1 MKKSD
6 SLEFV
11 EKMKNKEYSI
21 LEGNGSNLSGG
32 QKQRIALSRAF
43 INKPKILILDDVTSS
58 VDVNTEEKILKN
70 IYEFVKENNITT
82 IISAQKI
89 SSLKLCDRIIVMKNG
104 KIEAIGNHEE
114 LSNKSKVYK
123 EILDLQIM

>member
-1 MKKSD
+1 
-6 SLEFV
+6 
-11 EKMKNKEYSI
+11 MKNKEYSI

>member
-1 MKKSD
+1 
-6 SLEFV
+6 
-11 EKMKNKEYSI
+11 MKNKEYSI

-82 IISAQKI
+82 IILSHNFKDDIFCA
-89 SSLKLCDRIIVMKNG
+89 DIIV
-104 KIEAIGNHEE
+104 
-114 LSNKSKVYK
+114 V
-123 EILDLQIM
+123 ILFSFTNS